1 MFYISNYVQENSS
14 LLFNLL
20 ILNLQVL
27 KDATQGSEPGKTIS
41 LYILDALICIDHDRY
56 FLNQLQSRGF
66 LKSCLI
72 SISNV
77 SLQVV
82 VSTLRSYNFEIFLAD
97 IGPRISIKD

>member
-1 MFYISNYVQENSS
+1 MFYIFNFVQGDS
-14 LLFNLL
+14 LMLFNLL
-20 ILNLQVL
+20 ICNLQVL

-41 LYILDALICIDHDRY
+41 LYILDALICIDHDRF
-56 FLNQLQSRGF
+56 FLNQLHSRGF

-82 VSTLRSYNFEIFLAD
+82 VSTLRSYYFEIFIA
-97 IGPRISIKD
+97 